1 MKNTFYFILK
11 ALFVIMT
18 LCSCRKNGSIRK
30 IRLISKFITSQPG
43 EQTIAIHM
51 LSKIS
56 GSKSNQAMKL
66 GQLIDYNKRNTFLQK
81 LCKKMRQ
88 GD

>member
-18 LCSCRKNGSIRK
+18 LCSCRKNGFIRK